1 MGFSIQRRCTLNSHS
16 EERSMRQI
24 FLVLILFCTTTLVE
38 ARNVN
43 PRHKLTITMHNFVLQ
58 TQVGQ
63 AIHSELMH
71 YFPKFDYRY
80 GCTSGDMESSSCPY
94 KKAFKIGTNSI
105 VIHPHFHAASNEYLS
120 WIMVQAMAKMV
131 YIEKYEL
138 KKYSRLR
145 VVEVEQLV
153 FLQAQQYWEE
163 LNPPM
168 SRDLDYYNAESSYSN
183 LGEIARALDLSVLAF
198 SRAFNRSPAHIFFF
212 NKVATRAAKKDGIT
226 SSASDI
232 ISGNYSDTEKE
243 IAKKIIIDLH
253 HDVVRLDK

>member
-1 MGFSIQRRCTLNSHS
+1 
-16 EERSMRQI
+16 MRQL
-24 FLVLILFCTTTLVE
+24 FLVLILFCTTSLVE

-80 GCTSGDMESSSCPY
+80 GCTSGDVENSNCPY
-94 KKAFKIGTNSI
+94 RKAFKVGSNSI
-105 VIHPHFHAASNEYLS
+105 IIHPDFHASSNEYLS

-138 KKYSRLR
+138 KKYSRLN

-163 LNPPM
+163 LRPPM
-168 SRDLDYYNAESSYSN
+168 SRDLDYYNTYSDYSN
-183 LGEIARALDLSVLAF
+183 IGQIARALDLSVLAF
-198 SRAFNRSPAHIFFF
+198 SRAFNRSPSHFFFF
-212 NKVATRAAKKDGIT
+212 NKVAARAAKKDGIT

-232 ISGNYSDTEKE
+232 ISGNYSDEEKE
-243 IAKKIIIDLH
+243 IAKMIIVDLH
-253 HDVVRLDK
+253 HDLERLVK